1 MKNDDFISLLLFVEI
16 IVENIVAFMNTTK
29 NDNNIGYSN
38 HDKSNNISYSIKKNC
53 EKKVGHPIEH

>member
-38 HDKSNNISYSIKKNC
+38 HDKSNNISYSIKKLAR
-53 EKKVGHPIEH
+53 KK